1 MAHRLLD
8 AGHAV
13 TVWNRD
19 PARAEALVAAG
30 ARQARTP
37 REAATGAAVV
47 LSMVRDDAASRTVWF
62 GHDAAAADGAMPA
75 STVHRDG
82 ALAGLG
88 ADAIALE
95 SSTVTPAWIAMLG
108 AAVTA
113 RGATLLDAPVV
124 GSRPQAEAGQLVHLV
139 GGDATAFA
147 RAHPL
152 LAVLGGAAHHVGAL
166 GAGATTKL
174 VVNALFAV
182 QVAAVAELLRLGATH
197 GLDRART
204 VEVLGALAVTSPAA
218 KGAMALMQAGA
229 DAPQF
234 PIELVVKDLAYAVAL
249 GEGVPVQPAMT
260 AAAHAVF
267 AAAAAQGL
275 GDRNITAVRLLSSS
289 A

>member
-1 MAHRLLD
+1 
-8 AGHAV
+8 
-13 TVWNRD
+13 
-19 PARAEALVAAG
+19 
-30 ARQARTP
+30 

-95 SSTVTPAWIAMLG
+95 SSTVTPAWIATLG

-139 GGDATAFA
+139 GDATAFA
-147 RAHPL
+147 RAQPL

-204 VEVLGALAVTSPAA
+204 VEVL